1 MSVEKSQKKELLQ
14 AYKGRRRV
22 GCVYGLRHRP
32 TGRMLVQHERR
43 CAERPERGAVF
54 LQSTNTCPRPCLRA
68 LWRAE
73 GPQAFEL
80 VVLEELERGE
90 EQEERAFRE
99 DLKTLEALWKE
110 KLQGQVL

>member
-1 MSVEKSQKKELLQ
+1 MEKSQKKELLQ

-32 TGRMLVQHERR
+32 TGRMLVQHDADVQSARNR
-43 CAERPERGAVF
+43 FRFFA
-54 LQSTNTCPRPCLRA
+54 STNTCPHPCLRA

-73 GPQAFEL
+73 GPQVFEL
-80 VVLEELERGE
+80 VVLEELEKGE

>member
-32 TGRMLVQHERR
+32 TGRMLVQHDADVQSARNR
-43 CAERPERGAVF
+43 FRFFA
-54 LQSTNTCPRPCLRA
+54 STNTCPHPCLRA

-80 VVLEELERGE
+80 VVLEELEIGE